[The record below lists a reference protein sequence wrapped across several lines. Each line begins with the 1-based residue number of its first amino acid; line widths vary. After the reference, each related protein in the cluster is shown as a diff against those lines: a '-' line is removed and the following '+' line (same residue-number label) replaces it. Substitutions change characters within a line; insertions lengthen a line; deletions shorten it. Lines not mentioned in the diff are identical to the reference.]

1 MPERVQKTLTQT
13 RLEKLWSARLQI
25 SPIDLHD
32 DFFELGGDSLTA
44 AELQSDIDREFGV
57 EISAST
63 LFLSPTISELAGAI
77 VAAVAAGSRL
87 GAQPLEDVS

>member
-1 MPERVQKTLTQT
+1 MPERVRKTPVQA
-13 RLEKLWSARLQI
+13 RLERLWSARLQL
-25 SPIDLHD
+25 SPIGLQD

-63 LFLSPTISELAGAI
+63 LFLSPTITELAEAI
-77 VAAVAAGSRL
+77 EAAVTTGPRI